1 MDVTVDTSQ
10 YISKEEYKAFIRILF
25 NEFLDWEEK
34 QKKQEA
40 EG

>member
-1 MDVTVDTSQ
+1 MDVTVDTNQ